1 MAIMAVMRIPGPQTI
16 WNFIALLWHRFVRDE
31 ALENAAALSYT
42 TLLSLVPLM
51 TVTLAI
57 FSAFPVSERVSQEV
71 QDFVFQN
78 FVPTSGE
85 LVQSY
90 LQEFAAKA
98 SHLTGVG
105 SAFLLVVALLL
116 MSNIDRSINSI
127 WHVKKKRSPL
137 NTFMVYWAIL
147 SLGPILMGI
156 SVALTSY
163 IVSLPFFAGA
173 AETVAIRSTLLA
185 VLPLLVS
192 VVAFTLLYLVV
203 PNRRVPMRHAVAGGV
218 VAAVLFEVAK
228 RSFALYVTYFP
239 TYEAIYG
246 AMAMVPIFLIWL
258 YLSWSVTLL
267 GAEFTHCL
275 GIYRDD
281 WRVAHTEK
289 GAYLIYAYQLTA
301 ALWRAQQ
308 RGDALSLPA
317 LARAVPGVP
326 EDLLEDLLYCLEE
339 AQVLLRTY
347 DGRWAL
353 ARDMSEFRLVDLYAS
368 APFVLPRGSMLQTM
382 HGQQGALAS
391 LLKETDETLHSVM
404 DVPLESLFRRDHS
417 PA

>member
-1 MAIMAVMRIPGPQTI
+1 MRLPGPHTL
-16 WNFIALLWHRFVRDE
+16 WNFLALLWHRFVRDE

-57 FSAFPVSERVSQEV
+57 FSAFPISDRVSQEI
-71 QDFVFQN
+71 QDFVFHN

-85 LVQSY
+85 VVQNY
-90 LQEFAAKA
+90 LQQFSAKA
-98 SHLTGVG
+98 SRLTGIG

-116 MSNIDRSINSI
+116 MANIDRSINSI

-173 AETVAIRSTLLA
+173 AEAEMVRSTLLA

-192 VVAFTLLYLVV
+192 ILAFTLLYLVV
-203 PNRRVPMRHAVAGGV
+203 PNRRVPVWHAIAGGGL
-218 VAAVLFEVAK
+218 AGVLFEVAK
-228 RSFALYVTYFP
+228 RGFALYVTYFP

-267 GAEFTHCL
+267 GAEFTYCL

-281 WRVAHTEK
+281 WRVTHAEK
-289 GAYLIYAYQLTA
+289 GANLIHAYQLMS
-301 ALWRAQQ
+301 ALWRAQ
-308 RGDALSLPA
+308 RGGGPLALPV

-326 EDLLEDLLYCLEE
+326 EDMLEDLLYQLED
-339 AQVLLRTY
+339 AQVLIRTY
-347 DGRWAL
+347 DGKWAL
-353 ARDMSEFRLVDLYAS
+353 ARDMSEFRLVDLYRS
-368 APFVLPRGSMLQTM
+368 APFVLPRGAFLERIRRQE
-382 HGQQGALAS
+382 GALARI
-391 LLKETDETLHSVM
+391 LVEADDTLQSIM
-404 DVPLESLFRRDHS
+404 KVPLETLFRQEQS
-417 PA
+417 AEG